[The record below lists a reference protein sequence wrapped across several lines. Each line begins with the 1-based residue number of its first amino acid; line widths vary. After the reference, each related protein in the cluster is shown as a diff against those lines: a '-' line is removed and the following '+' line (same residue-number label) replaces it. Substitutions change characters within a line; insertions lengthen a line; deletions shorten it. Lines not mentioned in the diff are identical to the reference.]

1 MAAIFRA
8 GLWALLALL
17 GVVPYAG
24 AQENAAG
31 GAYKLIVPYPPGG
44 GADIFA
50 RILAK
55 AMTEETGRSVVV
67 ENKPGANGII
77 GTEAAARAAP
87 DGRTILLGNIGPN
100 AINQAIYP
108 QLPYDC
114 VKDFAA
120 VTLIGYTTHVLAV
133 NPKVPAKSVKE
144 LIELARTGPRQL
156 NYASSGQGGSPHLAG
171 ELFNLTT
178 GTKLVHIPY
187 KGATP
192 GNSDLVGGQVDLTFN
207 TLPPLLNFI
216 KAGQVRALAVTGK
229 SRSPLL
235 PDVPT
240 MAEAGVP
247 GYDVTTWY
255 GIFAP
260 AKTPPDVVQDLNGV
274 FRKILDTQAVRAQ
287 LEDQGYEV
295 ATSTPGEFAGMVRDE
310 VAKWARVAKEAN
322 VRIQ

>member
-1 MAAIFRA
+1 MATIVPRILLCA
-8 GLWALLALL
+8 ALAACAAA
-17 GVVPYAG
+17 P
-24 AQENAAG
+24 AQAQDGAAG

-50 RILAK
+50 RVLAK
-55 AMTEETGRSVVV
+55 AMTQETGQSVVV

-108 QLPYDC
+108 NVPYDC
-114 VKDFAA
+114 VADFSA
-120 VTLIGYTTHVLAV
+120 VTLIGYTTHALAV
-133 NPKVPAKSVKE
+133 HPSIPAKTVQE
-144 LIELARTGPRQL
+144 LIAYAKTGPRGL

-171 ELFNLTT
+171 ELFNLVT
-178 GTKLVHIPY
+178 GTKLTHIPY
-187 KGATP
+187 KGAAP
-192 GNSDLVGGQVDLTFN
+192 GNQDLVGGQVDLTFN
-207 TLPPLLNFI
+207 TLPPLLGFI
-216 KAGQVRALAVTGK
+216 QSGQVRVLAVTGPK
-229 SRSPLL
+229 RSPLL

-260 AKTPPDVVQDLNGV
+260 ARTPPEAVDRLNGV
-274 FRKILDTQAVRAQ
+274 FGKILALPEVRAQ
-287 LEDQGYEV
+287 LEKQGYEV
-295 ATSTPGEFAGMVRDE
+295 ATSTPREFADMVRSE
-310 VAKWARVAKEAN
+310 VVKWKRVAEEAN